1 MMMKMMA
8 IVLKAIYAE
17 KLEAEGW
24 GWDGVG
30 VLRLW
35 LAAVS
40 VASPLEAG

>member
-24 GWDGVG
+24 GRDGVG